1 MAQRTIAHMYDR
13 YEDAQKVVHDLEASG
28 IPTAEIS
35 LISNAEGRGA
45 TSDAPAGDRTTSHS
59 AGAGGAGAVAGT
71 AIGGGL
77 GLAAG
82 LGALAIPGVGP
93 VVAAGWLIATLA
105 GGVVG
110 AAAGGVVGALTGA
123 GVSHEEANVYAEGLR
138 GGGTLVTVRTT
149 DAEATRVEDVMGR
162 HNPVDWRQRRS
173 SYGESWT
180 GFDETRSVAADP
192 VEDVRARHERETMRS
207 DAVPPA
213 GLPSDPVERAP
224 DGRVLPESDPRR
236 RL

>member
-28 IPTAEIS
+28 VPTDEIS
-35 LISNAEGRGA
+35 MISNAEGRG
-45 TSDAPAGDRTTSHS
+45 TTTTTSGGTTTDTAS
-59 AGAGGAGAVAGT
+59 SNAGGAGAMAGT

-93 VVAAGWLIATLA
+93 VVAAGWLIATLTGA
-105 GGVVG
+105 GLG

-138 GGGTLVTVRTT
+138 SGGTLVTVRAS
-149 DAEATRVEDVMGR
+149 DAEATRIEEIMGR

-173 SYGESWT
+173 TYGDSWT
-180 GFDETRSVAADP
+180 GFDESRSVPADP
-192 VEDVRARHERETMRS
+192 VEDVRARHEAANMRP

-213 GLPSDPVERAP
+213 GLSSDPVQP
-224 DGRVLPESDPRR
+224 GTGGVLPESDPRR